1 MTIATARPAWL
12 TSDRIAPVFVM
23 FIGLFV
29 LTYVFD
35 AAFDR
40 MGVNP
45 ASTLF
50 NNFTIGYFGAS
61 IILYYQIQAYRKQ
74 RTSGARERAELIA
87 ELNQYLRGELAAIG
101 SSAALADPS
110 QRLRRIEE
118 AISRIESRLANSAP
132 AAVPPNTTV
141 RSATR
146 GADK

>member
-1 MTIATARPAWL
+1 MTTATARPAWL
-12 TSDRIAPVFVM
+12 TSDRIAPVIVM

-29 LTYVFD
+29 ITYVFD

-45 ASTLF
+45 ASTLL
-50 NNFTIGYFGAS
+50 NNFTIGYFGAA

-74 RTSGARERAELIA
+74 RTAGAREKAELIS

-101 SSAALADPS
+101 LSAALADPNE
-110 QRLRRIEE
+110 RLRGIED

-132 AAVPPNTTV
+132 AAVPPNTTI
-141 RSATR
+141 RSGTR
-146 GADK
+146 G